1 MMKGLPKILD
11 RPDLQQQECLL
22 ERVLLPN
29 RDCDYGSRHGFCSI
43 RSPQDYQKAVPIC
56 SYEDLRKYV
65 ERMLHG
71 ETDVLV
77 SAPVRR
83 FFRTSGTTAAPKYVP
98 VTDSLIRDKWRA
110 FQMYWNSAFE
120 AHPDARR
127 GVVVTNFSD
136 SSSEE
141 KTAAGLLCG
150 SESAFWSAWTSGP
163 RVCGASPLPK
173 VVSKVRD
180 VEARYYTI
188 ARILLGENVSTLM
201 TLNPST
207 MLALFDTMDEHA
219 DRLLDDIE
227 RGGIDADLPID
238 PEARAHVEK
247 RYPGNTNRARQ
258 LRDVLRTSK
267 PRLLPTEIWPQLRLV
282 VSWRSPMV
290 APYLKLLEPYV
301 GSVPQRDY
309 ISMASEGVIAI
320 PLEDGGNG
328 GVLATSIHYYEFV
341 PEEQAVKQNPDV
353 LLAHEL
359 EAGKNYE
366 VLLSTSGG
374 LYRYNIGDVLHVRG
388 IIGATPIVEFLYR
401 AGATC
406 SLTGEKLTENHV
418 VGAISAAAV
427 QVGVNVHSYTMFPA
441 TTPFPHYVL
450 LAEFAAPTNHGR
462 LKTLLH
468 ELDRQLGHFNVEYSS
483 KRKSR
488 RLGAPELWVTRS
500 GSYADWRRK
509 RMADGANDAQIK
521 APCLTRDA
529 CFHRHFDVVAQIDAN

>member
-1 MMKGLPKILD
+1 
-11 RPDLQQQECLL
+11 
-22 ERVLLPN
+22 
-29 RDCDYGSRHGFCSI
+29 
-43 RSPQDYQKAVPIC
+43 
-56 SYEDLRKYV
+56 
-65 ERMLHG
+65 
-71 ETDVLV
+71 
-77 SAPVRR
+77 
-83 FFRTSGTTAAPKYVP
+83 
-98 VTDSLIRDKWRA
+98 
-110 FQMYWNSAFE
+110 
-120 AHPDARR
+120 
-127 GVVVTNFSD
+127 
-136 SSSEE
+136 
-141 KTAAGLLCG
+141 
-150 SESAFWSAWTSGP
+150 
-163 RVCGASPLPK
+163 
-173 VVSKVRD
+173 
-180 VEARYYTI
+180 
-188 ARILLGENVSTLM
+188 
-201 TLNPST
+201 
-207 MLALFDTMDEHA
+207 
-219 DRLLDDIE
+219 
-227 RGGIDADLPID
+227 
-238 PEARAHVEK
+238 
-247 RYPGNTNRARQ
+247 
-258 LRDVLRTSK
+258 
-267 PRLLPTEIWPQLRLV
+267 
-282 VSWRSPMV
+282 MV

-328 GVLATSIHYYEFV
+328 GVLATSTHYYEFV

-359 EAGKNYE
+359 EAGKNYQ